1 MTVLIVNVFGLC
13 LIAAIIWWF
22 RLSPGKLMI
31 KTIATTKSQSEQT
44 KAAKK
49 LGSSHPETRP

>member
-1 MTVLIVNVFGLC
+1 MAVLIVNVFGLS
-13 LIAAIIWWF
+13 LMAAIIWWF

-31 KTIATTKSQSEQT
+31 KSVATAKSHSAQT

-49 LGSSHPETRP
+49 IRKY